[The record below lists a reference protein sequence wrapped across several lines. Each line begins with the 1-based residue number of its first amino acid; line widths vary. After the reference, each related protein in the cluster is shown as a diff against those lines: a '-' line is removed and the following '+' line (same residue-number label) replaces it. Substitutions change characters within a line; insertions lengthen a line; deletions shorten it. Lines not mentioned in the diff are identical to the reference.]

1 MPKLDVLIR
10 VENDDTKD
18 EYKTTAILADDI
30 IKYKSNNNTT
40 EVFDYNNY
48 KLTREND
55 ELRMEYE
62 FDLNNITRGN
72 LFIKE
77 LNRSLVVDI
86 KTNKIER
93 NNNDIKIEFV
103 AEDNNIKYQI
113 EVIK

>member
-10 VENDDTKD
+10 VENADTKD

-48 KLTREND
+48 KLIREND

-62 FDLNNITRGN
+62 FVLNNITRGN

>member
-1 MPKLDVLIR
+1 MVK
-10 VENDDTKD
+10 K
-18 EYKTTAILADDI
+18 
-30 IKYKSNNNTT
+30 
-40 EVFDYNNY
+40 
-48 KLTREND
+48 
-55 ELRMEYE
+55 
-62 FDLNNITRGN
+62 N